1 MRTGIWLRPSVLAIV
16 SCVSLAASAAELF
29 VYKVGV
35 ILPLSG
41 PLAAEGKAA
50 LEGIRMRVDE
60 INAKGGV
67 KGDKLELAV
76 SDTRGDPQGAALA
89 YLGFTRSKAICVLGP
104 TDDAS
109 ALALRQR
116 DCLRWGGP
124 PLISPSATGLNVIHG
139 NHLYRACVG
148 ESNQAHV
155 IAKHAAKET
164 RKAAIFIDSNSQYCK
179 TLASAFKASYE
190 AAGSAVVAQ
199 EKYLSFMKE
208 TAFGDQIKRIKESG
222 AEIVFAPATPE
233 LPLFIRQAR
242 EAGMT
247 ARLCGTGCWN
257 TEAILNGSGD
267 GIANALVVGQFSAA
281 DKRPAAQSFV
291 AAFKTRTGH
300 APGPFEAMGYDCV
313 GMLLEALNAPPLAA
327 SVKKTDSDDLDFAA
341 KTEEVDDMEASVK
354 KQLGRPTADSV
365 RANLRTIK
373 GLDAATGRISVTA
386 DGDTI
391 REAVVLKVVKDAND
405 KFTTGYV
412 ATVSP

>member
-1 MRTGIWLRPSVLAIV
+1 M
-16 SCVSLAASAAELF
+16 SCVTLAASAAEVF

-41 PLAAEGKAA
+41 PLAADGKAA

-60 INAKGGV
+60 VNAKGGV

-76 SDTRGDPQGAALA
+76 SDSRGDPDGAVMAYRGFSLA
-89 YLGFTRSKAICVLGP
+89 SDIICVIGP

-109 ALALRQR
+109 ALGLRGKAF
-116 DCLRWGGP
+116 LKMGGP
-124 PLISPSATGLNVIHG
+124 PLISPSATGLNVTHG
-139 NHLYRACVG
+139 HLYRACVG
-148 ESNQAHV
+148 EWNQAHV

-164 RKAAIFIDSNSQYCK
+164 KKAAIFIDSNSQYCK
-179 TLASAFKASYE
+179 TLASAFKTSYE

-199 EKYLSFMKE
+199 EKYLSVMKE
-208 TAFGDQIKRIKESG
+208 TAFGDQIKRIMESG

-281 DKRPAAQSFV
+281 DKRPAAQSF
-291 AAFKTRTGH
+291 ASAFKVRTGH
-300 APGPFEAMGYDCV
+300 APGPFEALGYDCV
-313 GMLLEALNAPPLAA
+313 GMLLEVLRMSPPAA
-327 SVKKTDSDDLDFAA
+327 SGRKPAADDIDLAA
-341 KTEEVDDMEASVK
+341 KTEQADDMTDSVK
-354 KQLGRPTADSV
+354 KEHNRPTSASV
-365 RANLRTIK
+365 RVNLAGIK
-373 GLDAATGRISVTA
+373 GMDAATGRISIEA
-386 DGDTI
+386 NGDTI
-391 REAVVLKVVKDAND
+391 REAVVLKVVKGANG
-405 KFTTGYV
+405 KFTTEYV

>member
-1 MRTGIWLRPSVLAIV
+1 MRTRTWLRPSVLAIV
-16 SCVSLAASAAELF
+16 SCVSLAASAAEQF

-41 PLAAEGKAA
+41 PLAADGKAA

-89 YLGFTRSKAICVLGP
+89 YLGFARSKAICVLGP

-109 ALALRQR
+109 ALALRQK
-116 DCLRWGGP
+116 DCFKLGGP
-124 PLISPSATGLNVIHG
+124 PLVSPSATGLNVTHG
-139 NHLYRACVG
+139 YLYRACVG

-199 EKYLSFMKE
+199 EKYLSVMKE
-208 TAFGDQIKRIKESG
+208 TAFADQIKRIKESG

-247 ARLCGTGCWN
+247 ARLCGTGYWN

-281 DKRPAAQSFV
+281 DKRPAAQSFA

-300 APGPFEAMGYDCV
+300 APGPFEAMGYDCA
-313 GMLLEALNAPPLAA
+313 GMLLDALKTPPLAA
-327 SVKKTDSDDLDFAA
+327 DDKKPAADDIDFAA
-341 KTEEVDDMEASVK
+341 KTEEANDMEDYLK
-354 KQLGRPTADSV
+354 KKLGRPTADSV
-365 RANLRTIK
+365 RGNLGKIQ
-373 GLDAATGRISVTA
+373 GLDAATGRISITA

-391 REAVVLKVVKDAND
+391 REAVVLKVVKDANG
-405 KFTTGYV
+405 KFTTRYV
-412 ATVSP
+412 ATVGP